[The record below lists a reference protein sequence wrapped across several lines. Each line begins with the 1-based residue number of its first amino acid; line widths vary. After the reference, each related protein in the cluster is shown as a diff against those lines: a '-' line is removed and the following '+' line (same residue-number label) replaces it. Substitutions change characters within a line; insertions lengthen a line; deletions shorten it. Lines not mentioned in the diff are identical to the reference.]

1 MRSTRIVEM
10 LEVTEAAALAAGRW
24 MGKGDKHAAD
34 DAAVEGM
41 RAAFN
46 DVEIDGTIVIG
57 EGERD
62 EAPMLFIGEKVGKGG
77 EKIDIAV
84 DPLEGTNLT
93 ADGQS
98 NSLAVLAFGP
108 AGTLLHAPDTYMKKI
123 AVGPEAAHVVHIDA
137 SPTENIINVAKAM
150 DRDVED
156 LVVCILQR
164 ERHVDL
170 IAEVRAAGARIRLIT
185 DGDVFGAVATAIE
198 GTGIHLYL
206 GTGAAPEGVLAC
218 AAMKCIGGCF
228 MGRFEWRSAEE
239 KARAVDMGTCNIDE
253 VLTMD
258 CLVNTDEAAF
268 IATGVTDGEMLRG
281 VKYFG
286 SGARTNSVAMD
297 AKSRT
302 VRFIETIYNTGSR
315 EVLGAD
321 GLVPPHRALPA
332 QERRTP
338 ANPAGPAPPKAARTT
353 PKAPHLSG
361 PLVCGESA
369 NGIHGR
375 CRSALAT
382 RLPRRRDSR
391 RTRFHHS
398 RQLGTRSRLW
408 VRPARD
414 RPAWPGSPYCGN
426 RCP

>member
-24 MGKGDKHAAD
+24 MGKGDKNAAD

-41 RAAFN
+41 RHAFN
-46 DVEIDGTIVIG
+46 CVEIDGTIVIG

-62 EAPMLFIGEKVGKGG
+62 EAPMLYIGEKVGAGG
-77 EKIDIAV
+77 EPIDIAV

-108 AGTLLHAPDTYMKKI
+108 KGSLLHAPDTYMKKI
-123 AVGPEAAHVVHIDA
+123 AVGPEAADVVHIDA
-137 SPTENIINVAKAM
+137 SATENINAVAKALK
-150 DRDVED
+150 RSVED

-164 ERHVDL
+164 DRHIEL
-170 IAEVRAAGARIRLIT
+170 IKEVRAAGARIRLIT

-218 AAMKCIGGCF
+218 TAMKCIGGCF
-228 MGRFEWRSAEE
+228 MGRFEWRSPEE
-239 KARAVDMGTCNIDE
+239 KARAVEMGTCNIDE

-297 AKSRT
+297 AKTKT
-302 VRFIETIYNTGSR
+302 VRFIDTIYRTGN
-315 EVLGAD
+315 E
-321 GLVPPHRALPA
+321 
-332 QERRTP
+332 
-338 ANPAGPAPPKAARTT
+338 K
-353 PKAPHLSG
+353 
-361 PLVCGESA
+361 
-369 NGIHGR
+369 
-375 CRSALAT
+375 
-382 RLPRRRDSR
+382 
-391 RTRFHHS
+391 F
-398 RQLGTRSRLW
+398 W
-408 VRPARD
+408 VRMD
-414 RPAWPGSPYCGN
+414 
-426 RCP
+426 

>member
-1 MRSTRIVEM
+1 MRTTRIVEM

-24 MGKGDKHAAD
+24 MGKGDKMAAD

-41 RAAFN
+41 RKAFN

-62 EAPMLFIGEKVGKGG
+62 EAPMLYIGEKVGKGG
-77 EKIDIAV
+77 EGIDIAV

-93 ADGQS
+93 AYGQS
-98 NSLAVLAFGP
+98 NSLAVLAFAP
-108 AGTLLHAPDTYMKKI
+108 QGTLLHAPDTYMKKI
-123 AVGPEAAHVVHIDA
+123 AVGPAAADVVHIDA
-137 SPTENIINVAKAM
+137 SPTENIRNVAKALG
-150 DRDVED
+150 RDVED
-156 LVVCILQR
+156 LVVCILER

-170 IAEVRAAGARIRLIT
+170 IREVREVGARIRLIS

-218 AAMKCIGGCF
+218 AAMKCLGGCF

-239 KARAVDMGTCNIDE
+239 KARAVEMKTCNIDE

-286 SGARTNSVAMD
+286 KGARTNSVAMD
-297 AKSRT
+297 AKSKT
-302 VRFIETIYNTGSR
+302 VRFIDTIYRTGDEKFWIR
-315 EVLGAD
+315 MD
-321 GLVPPHRALPA
+321 
-332 QERRTP
+332 
-338 ANPAGPAPPKAARTT
+338 
-353 PKAPHLSG
+353 
-361 PLVCGESA
+361 
-369 NGIHGR
+369 
-375 CRSALAT
+375 
-382 RLPRRRDSR
+382 
-391 RTRFHHS
+391 
-398 RQLGTRSRLW
+398 
-408 VRPARD
+408 
-414 RPAWPGSPYCGN
+414 
-426 RCP
+426 